1 MRKTILE
8 KIFKAPALIL
18 EEGVKLE
25 QETKTGQRSGR
36 ILENTRSRAHH
47 RGGR

>member
-25 QETKTGQRSGR
+25 QEIKNDIKRQKPVKLLDTFR
-36 ILENTRSRAHH
+36 
-47 RGGR
+47 